1 MGARTQRGRLA
12 IATMDALGIESRRCE
27 DADRK
32 VNECIRRK
40 VGEMW
45 GIDDDRVVARCNNN
59 VEDSACAE
67 SLVWMKTRRRNE
79 EEE

>member
-27 DADRK
+27 DAESK
-32 VNECIRRK
+32 VNDCIGRK

-45 GIDDDRVVARCNNN
+45 GIDDDRVVARASTTLKIPRAPSPGLD
-59 VEDSACAE
+59 ED
-67 SLVWMKTRRRNE
+67 E
-79 EEE
+79 EE